1 MKTIGL
7 LAVGSVLVVTVGCAS
22 MDSGYRENRE
32 AVNGAVIGTALG
44 TGLGMALGNNT
55 GLGRTWGGLGGAAL
69 GGLAGG
75 YVGDQMQYKR
85 VDQQQQNQQHAEM
98 VDQMNSLTINVKNS
112 NGSIT
117 PVIIRRVGPFFVGPR
132 GEYYSE
138 VPTVEQLEKV
148 YSF

>member
-1 MKTIGL
+1 MKTIGM
-7 LAVGSVLVVTVGCAS
+7 LAVGLVLVVTVGCAS

-44 TGLGMALGNNT
+44 TGIGMALGNNT
-55 GLGRTWGGLGGAAL
+55 DLGRTWGGLGGAAL

-75 YVGDQMQYKR
+75 YVGDQMKYKR
-85 VDQQQQNQQHAEM
+85 DIQQQQAQM

-112 NGSIT
+112 NGSIS

-138 VPTVEQLEKV
+138 MPTVTQLEKV

>member
-1 MKTIGL
+1 
-7 LAVGSVLVVTVGCAS
+7 
-22 MDSGYRENRE
+22 
-32 AVNGAVIGTALG
+32 
-44 TGLGMALGNNT
+44 MALGNNT
-55 GLGRTWGGLGGAAL
+55 DLGRTWGGLGGAAL

-75 YVGDQMQYKR
+75 YVGDQMKNKR
-85 VDQQQQNQQHAEM
+85 DIQQQQAQM

-112 NGSIT
+112 NGSIS

-138 VPTVEQLEKV
+138 MPTVPQLEKV

>member
-1 MKTIGL
+1 MKTIGM

-32 AVNGAVIGTALG
+32 AVNGAVLGTALG
-44 TGLGMALGNNT
+44 TGLGLALGNNT
-55 GLGRTWGGLGGAAL
+55 GLGRTAGALGGAAL

-75 YVGDQMQYKR
+75 YVGDQMKDKR
-85 VDQQQQNQQHAEM
+85 DIQQQQAQM
-98 VDQMNSLTINVKNS
+98 VDQMNSVTVNIKNS
-112 NGSIT
+112 NGSIS

-138 VPTVEQLEKV
+138 MPTEAQLEKV